1 MKKFAFSV
9 LATSSLALFFGV
21 SDTEASSY
29 TIKSGDS
36 LWKVATENKV
46 SVSDLKQWNNLKS
59 DSIYPNQVL
68 TLSAP
73 KAATVS
79 TATSQISVSKSSTA
93 SSSLYIVKSGDT
105 LSKIAS
111 LHKTSVSTLQQLNGL
126 SGSLIYVGQKLKVNG
141 TAAAPASP
149 TVTKPATTASP
160 SATSTY
166 KVVSG
171 DTLAGIAK
179 KKNVSVTQLMNWNNL
194 SSSLIRVGQVLK
206 IENSASSSS
215 PSPAA
220 TTPAPSVPAPTASAT
235 GTYKVVSGDTLSGI
249 AHRHGVSVT
258 QIMNWNN
265 LTSSL
270 IRVGQTLKVNN
281 SLVATQPST
290 TPVSAPVTAPTN
302 SSTVNAIISTATSL
316 QGIPYVWGG
325 STTKGFDCSGYIY
338 YVYNKAGVS
347 VPRTNTSGLDA
358 RSYYV
363 NTPQVGDL
371 VFFKNTYRQGISHV
385 GIYMG
390 NNKFIHAGGDRV
402 QITNLNDS
410 YWGKHFDSFKRLYAM
425 D

>member
-1 MKKFAFSV
+1 MKKIAFSV
-9 LATSSLALFFGV
+9 LATGSLALFFGV

-36 LWKVATENKV
+36 LWKIANDNNV
-46 SVSDLKQWNNLKS
+46 SVSSLKQWNNLTS
-59 DSIYPNQVL
+59 DIVYPNQKL
-68 TLSAP
+68 TVSAP
-73 KAATVS
+73 ESATSS
-79 TATSQISVSKSSTA
+79 TAASKSSATKSTA
-93 SSSLYIVKSGDT
+93 SSSTYIVKSGDT
-105 LSKIAS
+105 LSKIA
-111 LHKTSVSTLQQLNGL
+111 LQYKTSVSTLQKANGI
-126 SGSLIYVGQKLKVNG
+126 SGSTIYVGQKLKVTG
-141 TAAAPASP
+141 TASSVAA
-149 TVTKPATTASP
+149 TKPATTTST
-160 SATSTY
+160 SKSSTY
-166 KVVSG
+166 KVASG
-171 DTLAGIAK
+171 DTLSGIAK
-179 KKNVSVTQLMNWNNL
+179 KAGVSVTQLMNWNNL
-194 SSSLIRVGQVLK
+194 SSSLIRVGQVLQ
-206 IENSASSSS
+206 IENSSSSNT
-215 PSPAA
+215 SPAA
-220 TTPAPSVPAPTASAT
+220 TAPASSVSAPSTSAT

-270 IRVGQTLKVNN
+270 IRVGQTLKIEN

-302 SSTVNAIISTATSL
+302 SSTVNTIISTATSL

-325 STTKGFDCSGYIY
+325 STTRGFDCSGYIY
-338 YVYNKAGVS
+338 YVYNKAGIS
-347 VPRTNTSGLDA
+347 VPRTNTTGLDA
-358 RSYYV
+358 RSYDV
-363 NTPQVGDL
+363 SKPQVGDL

-402 QITNLNDS
+402 QITSLNDS